1 MIFAL
6 IGPRLRCPYIVAN
19 FPFLSYREGFK
30 VTNNL
35 QSRLFLLASPVPLA
49 PLNRGTATEIPTN
62 WRLLLARSNLGLLK
76 NEIEREIRGRAS
88 REIGPCEVDKRP

>member
-1 MIFAL
+1 MIFAP

-49 PLNRGTATEIPTN
+49 PLNQ
-62 WRLLLARSNLGLLK
+62 
-76 NEIEREIRGRAS
+76 GRDRNSDELETSS
-88 REIGPCEVDKRP
+88 RAE